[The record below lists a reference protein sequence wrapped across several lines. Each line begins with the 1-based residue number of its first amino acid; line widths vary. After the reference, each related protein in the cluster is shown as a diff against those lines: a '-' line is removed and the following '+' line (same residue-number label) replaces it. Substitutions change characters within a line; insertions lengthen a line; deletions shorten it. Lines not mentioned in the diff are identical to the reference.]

1 MQLLLSTA
9 GPSLAFQ
16 RYESG
21 PPLPLAAQRIP
32 TSLCP
37 AGSAASPAVLVY
49 GSPDVVHD
57 PELPA
62 LLLSALKFH
71 APPLYGGSHS
81 SLPSAA
87 GAGRFEVV
95 QRQPPDLSNHTSEH
109 QSAAYV
115 IPFQGPEK
123 MPYALA
129 EGLAIIEVENTTKE
143 TTLPLASLRGFVSGG
158 GNLVLLGNTG
168 QERALGLIAA
178 VLGQP
183 HGCQPASAR
192 FRISTSAVDSS
203 ASSHAGALP
212 HLPPGLPDVFMPLGA
227 AGGEGGSVGL
237 LTCPRHALYPSAVP
251 LFAEVGA
258 WAAGSASSLA
268 GALDGDTLP
277 PWGPATSV
285 VSPGFVWA
293 RGRGRVVW
301 LGATFDQHT
310 PVDWVRLLAV
320 AVTAPPRDL
329 EGEAAAQPPV
339 VAISPPPP
347 PPISWRLP
355 KDPPSQPKRP
365 PPSLATRPPSP
376 LSPSS
381 PPSPSQG
388 PGDSPQPARPGQP
401 SSPVNATHAPP
412 TWPPFEPYPPGLLTP
427 PAQPDELPAP
437 PSEPPTPPE
446 PPALPPAPPERPC
459 VDIPATPSLNCTA
472 WLELPDIDVC
482 EPGFVVQLEP
492 GGPDLSVPE
501 DLCPRSCGTC
511 CADQFLQCEEWAGI
525 DGLCSWHWL
534 AVDAGSQQEQ
544 TVPEACPE
552 SCEVPTCDAAA
563 QPPPLLPPPAPLG
576 NMSNA
581 CQGGKV
587 PPPGCSTGGG
597 EGVRRRRIL
606 MGGAAK
612 SKKSGTV
619 QERVTPDL
627 PSGSDRKASK
637 LTEGTNSDWKNMNK
651 VLDEMKNLQLFS
663 KMENAGST
671 PMETIHQTGRS
682 GQRLDRQKPPF
693 SVTTSKGQAVRWR
706 NNEKVSYAPYDYQQG
721 TNSYARVW
729 VPMGI
734 EKLDGD
740 MIKSALRQS
749 FITGRPVAIVP
760 PAETVYNAGGSIA
773 TKFKSFSEMDP
784 TSTSWSLVEANVQ
797 SKPAG
802 TNAAQCTVVF
812 TDAGWIELT
821 HPRNNIAIADF
832 DTTRQGEAKVRE
844 RSVGKWR
851 PQAKPNDCSL
861 AGRRSLLQGCSSGPG
876 EDSGVGSDN
885 GNDIDNDRDCRYR
898 WFRGSDGRPVRRRI
912 CTSG

>member
-1 MQLLLSTA
+1 MGPRNPPALPEFAVALAFIQRYFVIRGTAHIVHKATPRDAVRMTGEAGMQLLLSTA

-339 VAISPPPP
+339 GEWVV
-347 PPISWRLP
+347 R
-355 KDPPSQPKRP
+355 
-365 PPSLATRPPSP
+365 SLTIGTAVHSGLGRSYLVRT
-376 LSPSS
+376 
-381 PPSPSQG
+381 
-388 PGDSPQPARPGQP
+388 DK
-401 SSPVNATHAPP
+401 
-412 TWPPFEPYPPGLLTP
+412 TWWLL
-427 PAQPDELPAP
+427 
-437 PSEPPTPPE
+437 
-446 PPALPPAPPERPC
+446 
-459 VDIPATPSLNCTA
+459 
-472 WLELPDIDVC
+472 
-482 EPGFVVQLEP
+482 
-492 GGPDLSVPE
+492 
-501 DLCPRSCGTC
+501 
-511 CADQFLQCEEWAGI
+511 
-525 DGLCSWHWL
+525 
-534 AVDAGSQQEQ
+534 
-544 TVPEACPE
+544 
-552 SCEVPTCDAAA
+552 PTCTGILHGRSSSGKCAKARDG
-563 QPPPLLPPPAPLG
+563 PPL
-576 NMSNA
+576 N
-581 CQGGKV
+581 
-587 PPPGCSTGGG
+587 
-597 EGVRRRRIL
+597 
-606 MGGAAK
+606 
-612 SKKSGTV
+612 
-619 QERVTPDL
+619 TP
-627 PSGSDRKASK
+627 KA
-637 LTEGTNSDWKNMNK
+637 
-651 VLDEMKNLQLFS
+651 
-663 KMENAGST
+663 
-671 PMETIHQTGRS
+671 
-682 GQRLDRQKPPF
+682 
-693 SVTTSKGQAVRWR
+693 TSAV
-706 NNEKVSYAPYDYQQG
+706 A
-721 TNSYARVW
+721 
-729 VPMGI
+729 
-734 EKLDGD
+734 
-740 MIKSALRQS
+740 
-749 FITGRPVAIVP
+749 
-760 PAETVYNAGGSIA
+760 
-773 TKFKSFSEMDP
+773 
-784 TSTSWSLVEANVQ
+784 
-797 SKPAG
+797 
-802 TNAAQCTVVF
+802 
-812 TDAGWIELT
+812 
-821 HPRNNIAIADF
+821 
-832 DTTRQGEAKVRE
+832 
-844 RSVGKWR
+844 
-851 PQAKPNDCSL
+851 
-861 AGRRSLLQGCSSGPG
+861 
-876 EDSGVGSDN
+876 
-885 GNDIDNDRDCRYR
+885 
-898 WFRGSDGRPVRRRI
+898 
-912 CTSG
+912 